1 MEPLTCPETG
11 KPMVRGLRQVTI
23 SYKGLSR
30 SFDMPGWYAE
40 GVEDGIHSGED
51 MKVSD
56 RELNRLKAEADHLLT
71 PDEVRAIRRKLR
83 LSQRDAGLV
92 IGGGPRAFQK
102 YESGEILVSRG
113 IASALRL
120 LERHPEEVATLR
132 ALAPD
137 AAADS
142 SA

>member
-11 KPMVRGLRQVTI
+11 KPMVRGLRPMTI

-30 SFDMPGWYAE
+30 TFDMPGWYAD
-40 GVEDGIHSGED
+40 GMEDGIHSGED

-56 RELNRLKAEADHLLT
+56 RELNRLKAEAEHLLT

-102 YESGEILVSRG
+102 YESGEVLVSRG

-120 LERHPEEVATLR
+120 LERHPEEIATLR
-132 ALAPD
+132 SLTPD
-137 AAADS
+137 AATS

>member
-1 MEPLTCPETG
+1 MYCSRDKIG
-11 KPMVRGLRQVTI
+11 KPLARDLRPVTI

-30 SFDMPGWYAE
+30 TFDMPGWYAE

-56 RELNRLKAEADHLLT
+56 RELNRLKAEAEHLLT

-102 YESGEILVSRG
+102 YESGEVLVSRG

-120 LERHPEEVATLR
+120 LERHPEEIATLR
-132 ALAPD
+132 SLIPD
-137 AAADS
+137 AATS